1 MKKEYIKPHMEVVI
15 LKNNQQLLA
24 GSATVSGLDG
34 FSSNPATDYTGDSDE
49 YAD

>member
-15 LKNNQQLLA
+15 LKNNHQLLA
-24 GSATVSGLDG
+24 VSGLDG
-34 FSSNPATDYTGDSDE
+34 FSSNPATEYTENTDE

>member
-24 GSATVSGLDG
+24 GSAAVSGLDG
-34 FSSNPATDYTGDSDE
+34 FNNPTTDYTGNSDE